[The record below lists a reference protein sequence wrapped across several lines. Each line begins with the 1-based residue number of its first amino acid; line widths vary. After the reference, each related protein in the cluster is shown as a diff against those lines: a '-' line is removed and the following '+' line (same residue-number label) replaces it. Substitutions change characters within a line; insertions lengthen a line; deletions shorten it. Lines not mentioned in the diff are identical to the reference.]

1 MTEIETLLN
10 GRQNI
15 TTRGSGKADM
25 KRRSA
30 VISTLLTIGLLGC
43 AGGGPEGTNAPP
55 PTPPP
60 APPPAGAPALQV
72 LPTTFDF
79 GKVTTGN
86 TPAPLEVTVR
96 NTGNAALS
104 VSSIALSSSS
114 SAAFRLRLA
123 EGSKPCGSA
132 TATVAAGDFCN
143 FEVDFVPSGNAVF
156 TASVQ
161 IASNDMATPAYSLPL
176 LGASEAVASLSV
188 RINQLDT
195 SCPASNVATAYV
207 SVTDQGG
214 YPLLGLGTGNF
225 SITESSPTVTF
236 QPLNVSYV
244 DVAYQRIALAAALDH
259 SSSLTSQPVAFA
271 DMKKGFTDFFASLQ
285 ATDEGQ
291 VVNFDTGIEVVQPF
305 TTDKALLQAA
315 VATPWDQGGT
325 TRLYDAVHL
334 AVDDT
339 ALKQAYRRAVI
350 VATDG
355 QDNGST
361 RTLAEV
367 TANAV
372 NKKVAIFTIG
382 LGASINAAVLD
393 QMATATGGLFY
404 QANTSQNLATIYQQ
418 LKTILYQRQ
427 YVVTFNQLSR
437 GQGTVSPLTI
447 GVVSPTGIT
456 GTSNAVGITSCF
468 N

>member
-1 MTEIETLLN
+1 
-10 GRQNI
+10 
-15 TTRGSGKADM
+15 M

-60 APPPAGAPALQV
+60 APPPAGSPALQV
-72 LPTTFDF
+72 LPATAFDF

-86 TPAPLEVTVR
+86 APAPLEVTLR

-114 SAAFRLRLA
+114 SAAFRLRLS

-132 TATVAAGDFCN
+132 VATVAAGDFCN
-143 FEVDFVPSGNAVF
+143 FEVEFMPSGNAVF

-161 IASNDMATPAYSLPL
+161 IASNDSTTPAYSLPL
-176 LGASEAVASLSV
+176 LGRSEAVASLSV

-195 SCPASNVATAYV
+195 SCPASNAAIAYV

-214 YPLLGLGTGNF
+214 YPVLGLGTGNF
-225 SITESSPTVTF
+225 SITESSPDLTF
-236 QPLNVSYV
+236 QPLNVAYV

-259 SSSLTSQPVAFA
+259 SSSLTEQPVAFA
-271 DMKKGFTDFFASLQ
+271 DMKKGFADFFASLQ

-291 VVNFDTGIEVVQPF
+291 VINFDTGIEVVQPF
-305 TTDKALLQAA
+305 TSDKALLQAA
-315 VATPWDQGGT
+315 VAAPWDKGGT
-325 TRLYDAVHL
+325 TRLYDAVQL

-355 QDNGST
+355 QENGST
-361 RTLAEV
+361 ATLAEV

-382 LGASINAAVLD
+382 LGASINATVLE

-404 QANTSQNLATIYQQ
+404 RADTSQNLATIYQQ

-427 YVVTFNQLSR
+427 YVVTFNQLAR

-447 GVVSPTGIT
+447 GVVNPTGIT
-456 GTSNAVGITSCF
+456 ATSNAVGITSCF